1 MSWKKLSA
9 FDFDAKIHP
18 IIKKIHCSFTFKRK
32 KQNTTHIYGICMD
45 KIKFLLYSAQY

>member
-18 IIKKIHCSFTFKRK
+18 IIKKKFTVVLHLKGR
-32 KQNTTHIYGICMD
+32 N
-45 KIKFLLYSAQY
+45 KIQHTSMESVSIR